1 MLILPSLMCLN
12 WLKEVPLKI
21 AMGLCFFVLFFVLG
35 ISSAHAVDNEELNYF
50 LFRIDDSLKSKIL
63 TLEDNSIRDLAIP
76 VLFSVSLGDLE
87 NTWGDARSGGRIH
100 EGIDILAPR
109 GTIVASPTKA
119 IITNVGRDK
128 IGGNYVVTVNP
139 GGEQFYYAHLDRIP
153 QNVKPGKELWAGDL
167 IGYVGNTGNAIGRS
181 PHLHFTTYYQS
192 MGQNPYF
199 RLTQEFSSEQRG
211 KTLEKILDRSNGSE
225 EDAVYF
231 LQNFLISQNTG
242 SSAKALAKTGATA
255 YFGPLTQ
262 KALVEYQSSVGITPA
277 SGYFG
282 NITRAQIIKS
292 LGGLSTK
299 LVQNSAIKQ

>member
-1 MLILPSLMCLN
+1 MLILSSLMCLN
-12 WLKEVPLKI
+12 WLKKLPLKI
-21 AMGLCFFVLFFVLG
+21 VLSVSFLIISLALG
-35 ISSAHAVDNEELNYF
+35 INSAHAVDNEELNHF
-50 LFRIDDSLKSKIL
+50 LFRIDDSLKNKIMA
-63 TLEDNSIRDLAIP
+63 LEDDSIRDLAIL
-76 VLFSVSLGDLE
+76 VSFSVSLGDLE
-87 NTWGDARSGGRIH
+87 DTWGDARSGGRAH

-119 IITNVGRDK
+119 IVTNVGYDK

-153 QNVKPGKELWAGDL
+153 KNIKSGRELGVGDL
-167 IGYVGNTGNAIGRS
+167 IGYVGNTGNARGRS

-211 KTLEKILDRSNGSE
+211 KTLERILDKSNESE
-225 EDAVYF
+225 EDSVYF

-242 SSAKALAKTGATA
+242 PSAKALAKAGATA

-262 KALVEYQSSVGITPA
+262 KALAEYQSSVGIIPA

-282 NITRAQIIKS
+282 SITRAQIIKS

-299 LVQNSAIKQ
+299 LVQNSATKQ